1 MSEDPQPSHATP
13 DGPPPDPNPG
23 KAAIRLPAGSCDAHC
38 HIYGP
43 FSRFPLPDDRS
54 FTPNEAPETALRR
67 LHTHF
72 GFDRAVIVQSQ
83 GHGFD
88 HRPVLDAL
96 ATGGGR
102 YRGVALVRPETSS
115 DKIARFDAAGMCG
128 VRFSFMAHLGGHPDL
143 AKVRSVIALVRPHD
157 WHVAIHVSGRGLVET
172 EDFIRSIDARVV
184 IDHMGR
190 PDIHEGPE
198 GESMTALRR
207 LLDTGRVWVKLSGA
221 DRISRDGAPYRDA
234 VPIARSLAEHAP
246 ERILW
251 GSDWPHV
258 NLHGPMSD
266 DACLVDLI
274 AEIAPTDAVRH
285 RLLVDNPAEFFR
297 FG

>member
-1 MSEDPQPSHATP
+1 MPENTERS
-13 DGPPPDPNPG
+13 
-23 KAAIRLPAGSCDAHC
+23 AIALPAGSCDAHC

-88 HRPVLDAL
+88 HGPVLDAL
-96 ATGGGR
+96 ASGGGR
-102 YRGVALVRPETSS
+102 YRGVALVRPTTTQGE
-115 DKIARFDAAGMCG
+115 IARFDAAGMCG

-143 AKVRSVIALVRPHD
+143 AKVRAVIELVRPHD
-157 WHVAIHVSGRGLVET
+157 WHVAIHVSGRGLEET

-190 PDIHEGPE
+190 PDIHDGPN
-198 GESMTALRR
+198 GASLTTLRR

-221 DRISRDGAPYRDA
+221 DRLSRDGAPYRDA

-246 ERILW
+246 ERVLW

-266 DACLVDLI
+266 DACLIDLI
-274 AEIAPTDAVRH
+274 AEIAPADAMRH

-297 FG
+297 FR